1 MSKIVGL
8 ALGISVLGL
17 LAFSPF
23 LIPVQAESIYAY
35 IAASPVIVEKGQS
48 STLTVGGYLYVS
60 GKYEINVEFWDSDQ
74 FEDIASP
81 DDRVGEC
88 KTSVTVTGVGKFTCS
103 LDVIP
108 SEFMTGNMEDEA
120 DWVEF
125 YAKVTTKGVEN
136 YNTGTVLVY
145 CSWCNAEALG
155 PGPQE

>member
-23 LIPVQAESIYAY
+23 LIPVKAESIYAY

-48 STLTVGGYLYVS
+48 STLTVAGYLYGS
-60 GKYEINVEFWDSDQ
+60 GTYEINVEFWDSDE

-81 DDRVGEC
+81 DDRVDEC

-125 YAKVTTKGVEN
+125 YGKVTTKGVEN
-136 YNTGTVLVY
+136 YNTGRVLVY
-145 CSWCNAEALG
+145 CSWCNAEGLG
-155 PGPQE
+155 PAPQA

>member
-1 MSKIVGL
+1 LYVKSNLRSKQLYIYTTNSKTVNHVKDGRS
-8 ALGISVLGL
+8 GPIY
-17 LAFSPF
+17 FSTWF
-23 LIPVQAESIYAY
+23 ASLFTIPD
-35 IAASPVIVEKGQS
+35 S
-48 STLTVGGYLYVS
+48 STGRIEVG
-60 GKYEINVEFWDSDQ
+60 I
-74 FEDIASP
+74 
-81 DDRVGEC
+81 C
-88 KTSVTVTGVGKFTCS
+88 KTTVTVKEVSSFKCS
-103 LDVIP
+103 YDVIP

>member
-8 ALGISVLGL
+8 ALSISTLGL

-23 LIPVQAESIYAY
+23 LVPVQAESIYAY
-35 IAASPVIVEKGQS
+35 ITASPVVVEMGQS
-48 STLTVGGYLYVS
+48 STLTVTGYIYGS
-60 GKYEINVEFWDSDQ
+60 GTYGVNVEFWDSDQ

-81 DDRVGEC
+81 DDRVGDC
-88 KTSVTVTGVGKFTCS
+88 KTSVTVSEVGTFTCS

-125 YAKVTTKGVEN
+125 YGIITAEGIDG
-136 YNTGTVLVY
+136 YNTGRVLVY
-145 CSWCNAEALG
+145 CSWCNAAALG
-155 PGPQE
+155 PGPQT

>member
-1 MSKIVGL
+1 MSKMVGL
-8 ALGISVLGL
+8 VLFISVLGL

-23 LIPVQAESIYAY
+23 LIPVKAESIYAY
-35 IAASPVIVEKGQS
+35 IAASPVIVEAGQS
-48 STLTVGGYLYVS
+48 STLTVAGFLYGS
-60 GKYEINVEFWDSDQ
+60 GTYEINVEFWDSDQ
-74 FEDIASP
+74 FEDIASA
-81 DDRVGEC
+81 DDEVGIC
-88 KTSVTVTGVGKFTCS
+88 KTTVTVKEVSSFKCS
-103 LDVIP
+103 YDVIP